1 MAAHSWQ
8 LFILFC
14 FVFVLQTFLQT
25 NRDRTCHHWFASQC
39 PMCVFPLSF
48 FVATIVCRYTRFSL
62 ILLFLSLGRDHGK
75 SSNPDLSVFSFAFPS
90 HILRPANLPWQ
101 DAKRNRSSDRQ
112 KPLNLSPMCHHL
124 SAIIRQRNDGN
135 WTVVDRVFVP
145 VDQTRKEM
153 TMQLCQSVRLEIV
166 VEQPK
171 SQKKKKRTKTM
182 TKKELE
188 KNAWSH
194 ENSPNFVSYL
204 IPPYRSSLPSLSL
217 TLFSS
222 ASLLS
227 PSPSLSSMLPTHA
240 FPLWLIPHSFDCL
253 PAYRAFFAFVV
264 FLFVCC
270 PRAWEPVVSRFCS
283 VRDMKPV
290 SVLAWY
296 RGRLV
301 SYLRDNIFRVFA
313 PIINDILALTSAK
326 GFCFVFSVNETL
338 MLEERCRA
346 GFLQCFPIFPN
357 VWHPTTQRLAL
368 FCFGWIHTAVPG
380 SGLQSMR
387 LNCLVC
393 LRRA

>member
-101 DAKRNRSSDRQ
+101 DARRNRSSDRQ

-124 SAIIRQRNDGN
+124 SAIMKWWELNRRRSSICSSGSNEEGNDDAALSISALGN
-135 WTVVDRVFVP
+135 SCGT
-145 VDQTRKEM
+145 TKE
-153 TMQLCQSVRLEIV
+153 
-166 VEQPK
+166 
-171 SQKKKKRTKTM
+171 KKKKGQKQWQ
-182 TKKELE
+182 KKGTW

-264 FLFVCC
+264 FFLFVCC

-393 LRRA
+393 LTRA